1 MTPYKHT
8 VIFLLPS
15 LVQQFSGVS
24 VIRAYVVKI
33 FDKVFKEYDLAE
45 GNMANITSVIVVR
58 LYETEPT
65 PAAKE

>member
-1 MTPYKHT
+1 MPPLKPT

-33 FDKVFKEYDLAE
+33 FDKVFKESDLAE
-45 GNMANITSVIVVR
+45 NKVKNITSVLVVR
-58 LYETEPT
+58 F
-65 PAAKE
+65 